1 MRIEDI
7 NLTKLFKLG
16 HNQLVKLAQQLKYKN
31 NKTIDRLYYKY
42 SDVLKDL
49 KINYMRQRID
59 KNTSDEKLISFVQE
73 AYNNLT
79 IGGGGKLGAKELKSV
94 QQFNIDA
101 VGLDYKNYEL
111 LYNYFLENETDIQIN
126 DIKFVIG
133 SDIAY
138 NENMFKGSRIERTNK
153 IMKFLK
159 DNDLLEQAESILL

>member
-1 MRIEDI
+1 M
-7 NLTKLFKLG
+7 
-16 HNQLVKLAQQLKYKN
+16 
-31 NKTIDRLYYKY
+31 
-42 SDVLKDL
+42 
-49 KINYMRQRID
+49 
-59 KNTSDEKLISFVQE
+59 
-73 AYNNLT
+73 
-79 IGGGGKLGAKELKSV
+79 
-94 QQFNIDA
+94 
-101 VGLDYKNYEL
+101 GLDYKNYEL